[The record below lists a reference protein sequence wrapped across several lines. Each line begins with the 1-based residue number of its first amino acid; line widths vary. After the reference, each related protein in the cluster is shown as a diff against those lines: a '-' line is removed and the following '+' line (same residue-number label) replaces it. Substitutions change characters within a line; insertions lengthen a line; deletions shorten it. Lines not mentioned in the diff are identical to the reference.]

1 MERKKVRWGLF
12 LLAVLLC
19 IWATHRAAEKVRE
32 RWEARKKESLFCCL
46 QVMLQKSVEET
57 MAPNLCLRSTWPM
70 EWLWQDALSFLA
82 PIMTMDLDGPYCE
95 VNGDGPSVGEGAAS
109 LLDALSQ
116 ENPFWEAER
125 ENTEYAEVG
134 RRKGEEN
141 ASIRL
146 DLEEGPRQSMSGL
159 GEISQAEP
167 DLEKWN
173 QTEPGR
179 EGLMPEE
186 PGRERLVSE
195 EPGQEELMQEELMQE
210 ELMREEI
217 KQDGLTQEGLL
228 PNKVR
233 TISADAMSTYEEL
246 VKNFYV
252 IDSTTMADASLLD
265 AGRFSAKD
273 LTIDITADG
282 PQILIY
288 HTHSQEAYV
297 DSEIGDA
304 SQTVVG
310 VGDELTRILT
320 ERYGYQVF
328 HHTGVY
334 DLPSRNGAYSRALPE
349 LEKILSENP
358 SIQVVIDL
366 HRDEMPEKV
375 HLVTEIDGKQT
386 ARFMFF
392 NGISRTRK
400 TGELEYLFNPYLE
413 DNLALSFQLEK
424 AAQEYYP
431 NLTRKI
437 YLKGYRYNMHIC
449 PKTLLIELGAQNN
462 TFEEAIN
469 ACEPLASLLN
479 LVLSGKER
487 ETFP

>member
-19 IWATHRAAEKVRE
+19 VLAMHRVAEKVRE
-32 RWEARKKESLFCCL
+32 RWEARNKEGIFWCL
-46 QVMLQKSVEET
+46 QARLQKTAEET
-57 MAPNLCLRSTWPM
+57 MAPILSLRSIEPNA
-70 EWLWQDALSFLA
+70 WLEEEVTSFWA
-82 PIMTMDLDGPYCE
+82 PVMTMNLDGPSRKMR
-95 VNGDGPSVGEGAAS
+95 GDEPSAGEGADTLS
-109 LLDALSQ
+109 DALHQ
-116 ENPFWEAER
+116 ENLFGEAEK
-125 ENTEYAEVG
+125 ENAEYTEV
-134 RRKGEEN
+134 RNKNGEGN
-141 ASIRL
+141 ASIRI
-146 DLEEGPRQSMSGL
+146 DLEEEQGQSMSGQ

-167 DLEKWN
+167 DLEGLNQNEQGLEGLN
-173 QTEPGR
+173 QTEPG
-179 EGLMPEE
+179 
-186 PGRERLVSE
+186 
-195 EPGQEELMQEELMQE
+195 QEEF
-210 ELMREEI
+210 MREEI

-349 LEKILSENP
+349 VEKILSENP

-462 TFEEAIN
+462 TFEEAIH

-479 LVLSGKER
+479 LVLSGKEQESSR
-487 ETFP
+487 